1 MAVKVE
7 VIGKTDC
14 GCFVI
19 LETSADG
26 LPKKRTSVHIDSIA
40 DGRTTLEEQ
49 IELARED
56 GELRLRRIQAMNEAL
71 GDKSI
76 RKV

>member
-7 VIGKTDC
+7 VMGRTDC

-19 LETSADG
+19 LEISAEEF
-26 LPKKRTSVHIDSIA
+26 PQIKKHASIHIDSIA

-49 IELARED
+49 IELARMD
-56 GELRLRRIQAMNEAL
+56 GEVRLARLKTMDNIL
-71 GDKSI
+71 GKNQ
-76 RKV
+76 